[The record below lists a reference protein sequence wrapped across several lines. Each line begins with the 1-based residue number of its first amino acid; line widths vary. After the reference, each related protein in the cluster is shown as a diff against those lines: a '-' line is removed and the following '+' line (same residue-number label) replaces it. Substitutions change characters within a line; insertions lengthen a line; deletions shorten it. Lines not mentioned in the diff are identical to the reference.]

1 MARSDPI
8 SVLNRLLRLAL
19 RSFAAYSVEVRLV
32 RYRGPKELWAALQRV
47 AEEQSEMA
55 KRLDEAIR
63 QAGGV
68 PDPGPFPIEFTAW
81 NDVAL
86 PRVVEHALELQR
98 GMVAEIEQAAAAL
111 QNQPAWRVIAQ
122 DALDEARSH
131 ERLLVE
137 ALGV

>member
-1 MARSDPI
+1 
-8 SVLNRLLRLAL
+8 
-19 RSFAAYSVEVRLV
+19 
-32 RYRGPKELWAALQRV
+32 
-47 AEEQSEMA
+47 MA

-111 QNQPAWRVIAQ
+111 QDQPAWRVIAQ
-122 DALDEARSH
+122 DVLDEARSH